1 MLLTISMTSMICVV
15 QDAVTSFWVE
25 EWTHGTSQQAALLVF
40 FMFPH
45 HSFFKMSQTL
55 NFFWWSSGFEHP
67 WVSFIESFKLFRI
80 NILAQLWG
88 WKIDAC
94 CWILALQPSSHR
106 AIVTSL
112 PCDDF
117 AWFFWCVWFIEL
129 FEKINKID
137 STLWI
142 CVECLFRSV
151 GLGGVTPP
159 PPLWSAWP

>member
-1 MLLTISMTSMICVV
+1 
-15 QDAVTSFWVE
+15 
-25 EWTHGTSQQAALLVF
+25 
-40 FMFPH
+40 
-45 HSFFKMSQTL
+45 MSQTP

-142 CVECLFRSV
+142 CVERLFRSVLRTV

-159 PPLWSAWP
+159 PPLWSALDKHCSSQYLFFIWICFWYCLLFVKLKKNINK